1 MAHGFPIEVLAG
13 LVRSGLAGAAL
24 EAPAR
29 LAMMIHPA
37 TGVPQKPAA
46 APGGLDLGC
55 GPNPEVAVPLP
66 CQETGPY
73 CRFLSE
79 PIAGRAEAP

>member
-29 LAMMIHPA
+29 LAMMETLPETPEQLRA
-37 TGVPQKPAA
+37 RVRAA
-46 APGGLDLGC
+46 LLRRSA
-55 GPNPEVAVPLP
+55 
-66 CQETGPY
+66 
-73 CRFLSE
+73 
-79 PIAGRAEAP
+79 